1 MDESRFFFEKE
12 IHLYL
17 SSIEAECQVL
27 FNLYAERATCNID
40 DQENWR
46 RLADELTEQVIKLK
60 EIHRELPA
68 KFENALAFK
77 KITTPSR
84 SVA

>member
-12 IHLYL
+12 IHHIYHQLRQN
-17 SSIEAECQVL
+17 ARVL
-27 FNLYAERATCNID
+27 FNLYAEHDTCNID

-77 KITTPSR
+77 KIRGP
-84 SVA
+84 